1 MKKAILTLRL
11 ISLIGLLV
19 GVGFI
24 LVAPQTVALH
34 ITADNVVDSSGSRFM
49 LLLEP
54 LLLIIVNEVSIFSI
68 KRYRRNFSL
77 TEAPMILVKE
87 WYYISAA
94 ITLLITFIFV
104 MYQQV
109 TWH

>member
-1 MKKAILTLRL
+1 MKKAILMLRL
-11 ISLIGLLV
+11 ISLVGL
-19 GVGFI
+19 GFI
-24 LVAPQTVALH
+24 LVAPQSVALH
-34 ITADNVVDSSGSRFM
+34 ITADNVVDSSSSRFI

-54 LLLIIVNEVSIFSI
+54 LLLIIVNEFSI

-94 ITLLITFIFV
+94 IVLLITFIFV
-104 MYQQV
+104 MYQQI

>member
-19 GVGFI
+19 GLGFI
-24 LVAPQTVALH
+24 LVAPQTV
-34 ITADNVVDSSGSRFM
+34 NVVDSSGSRFM

-54 LLLIIVNEVSIFSI
+54 LLLIIVNEFSILSI

-94 ITLLITFIFV
+94 IALLTTFIFV
-104 MYQQV
+104 MYQQI